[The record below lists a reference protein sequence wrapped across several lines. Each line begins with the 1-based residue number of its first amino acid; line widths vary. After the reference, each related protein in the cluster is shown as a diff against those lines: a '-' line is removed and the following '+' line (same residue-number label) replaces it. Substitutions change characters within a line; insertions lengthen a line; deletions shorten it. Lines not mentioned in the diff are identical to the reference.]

1 MLGPILNTIPKGM
14 KDLGDSYLVK
24 PDLGGMTAYP
34 PRPWPW
40 SATIIEAEH
49 KTYRETCFGHTRTRQ
64 RKGSIVLHKL
74 MIVAIPFVF
83 HRGHGSLTDLGIIYL
98 SKTIYTNPCI
108 VLYEPA
114 RTG

>member
-1 MLGPILNTIPKGM
+1 MLGPILNTIPKSM

-24 PDLGGMTAYP
+24 PDLDGISSKAV
-34 PRPWPW
+34 
-40 SATIIEAEH
+40 AVVCTIIEAEH

-83 HRGHGSLTDLGIIYL
+83 HRGAWFIDQFIKKIL
-98 SKTIYTNPCI
+98 SAGAYIAEYT
-108 VLYEPA
+108 A
-114 RTG
+114 FTGVKLCVHVA

>member
-1 MLGPILNTIPKGM
+1 MLGPILNMIPKSM

-24 PDLGGMTAYP
+24 PDLDGISSKAV
-34 PRPWPW
+34 
-40 SATIIEAEH
+40 AVVCTIIEAEH

-83 HRGHGSLTDLGIIYL
+83 HRGAWLYILRSRSKLGI
-98 SKTIYTNPCI
+98 
-108 VLYEPA
+108 VLHTAACFYD
-114 RTG
+114 